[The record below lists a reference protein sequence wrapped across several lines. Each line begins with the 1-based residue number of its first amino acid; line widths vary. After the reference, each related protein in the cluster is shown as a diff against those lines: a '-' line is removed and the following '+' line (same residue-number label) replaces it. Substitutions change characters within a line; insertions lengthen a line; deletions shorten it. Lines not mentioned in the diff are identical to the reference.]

1 MQAAKEARIRLLTGI
16 KRYVHAKRAEGLL
29 SPEGLLRLDEACDRA
44 LDDPDKYVLTPSPHA
59 LRILSTHALWT
70 P

>member
-29 SPEGLLRLDEACDRA
+29 SSEGLLRLDEACDHA
-44 LDDPDKYVLTPSPHA
+44 LDSPDK
-59 LRILSTHALWT
+59 
-70 P
+70 